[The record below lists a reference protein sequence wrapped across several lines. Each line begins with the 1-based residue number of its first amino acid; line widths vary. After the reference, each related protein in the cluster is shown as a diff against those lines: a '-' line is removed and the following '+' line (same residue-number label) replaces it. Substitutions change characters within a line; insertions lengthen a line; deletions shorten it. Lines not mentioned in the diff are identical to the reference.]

1 MHIFKQYYSMRTLCK
16 TSNSFIVYCFGSEWK
31 RQVVI
36 EQTQFLSTVFL
47 CGKFK
52 LESIYSGVNFRGS
65 LFFIFFF
72 FFFLFLPNCWKIAK
86 IRTHQ
91 NFVPHS
97 VFSFHLVYS

>member
-31 RQVVI
+31 GQVVI
-36 EQTQFLSTVFL
+36 EQTQFLNTVFL
-47 CGKFK
+47 FGKFK
-52 LESIYSGVNFRGS
+52 LESIYSGVNFCGS
-65 LFFIFFF
+65 LFFSSSFFYF
-72 FFFLFLPNCWKIAK
+72 CGIAGKIAK

-97 VFSFHLVYS
+97 ICSFH

>member
-52 LESIYSGVNFRGS
+52 LESIYSGVNFCGS
-65 LFFIFFF
+65 LFFIFFLLF
-72 FFFLFLPNCWKIAK
+72 FFIFAKFLEKLQKLEPTKILCH
-86 IRTHQ
+86 T
-91 NFVPHS
+91 VYS
-97 VFSFHLVYS
+97 VFI

>member
-72 FFFLFLPNCWKIAK
+72 FFFYFCRIAGKIAK

-97 VFSFHLVYS
+97 IFSFHLVYS